1 MIATFVSSGSAGASD
16 LPTRQAADD
25 RVEQI
30 ADARPVLG
38 GDRDHGIEAQRVE
51 LDEAGLRLAIVGLV
65 HGDHDRPAAL
75 PHGRGNLLVARDEPV
90 PAVEDEDDE
99 IGRRDRAMSLLQHE
113 LVQRILARAE
123 HAAGVDDRD
132 VRALPLGV
140 RGDDVAGGAGNRRD
154 DGPARAGQ
162 PIEQRGLADIG
173 ASDEHDG
180 AFSGGVLTGHDLTGA
195 GFPRLTPPVDSVSSS
210 FYDSYQCPGAPKH
223 DQGGHRQRGVP
234 SRAGYQGE
242 GRAGRRRGVRR
253 HAALHAARR
262 TDRASRLRRLPG
274 QAPQARHRP

>member
-1 MIATFVSSGSAGASD
+1 MIATFVSTGSAGAHRTCPSARR
-16 LPTRQAADD
+16 LDD

-38 GDRDHGIEAQRVE
+38 GDRDHGIETQRVE

-65 HGDHDRPAAL
+65 HRDHDRPSAL
-75 PHGRGNLLVARDEPV
+75 PHGRGDFLVAGHEPV
-90 PAVEDEDDE
+90 PAVEHEDDE

-140 RGDDVAGGAGNRRD
+140 RGDDVARGPGDRRD
-154 DGPARAGQ
+154 DGPAGAGQ
-162 PIEQRGLADIG
+162 PIEERGLADIG
-173 ASDEHDG
+173 PSDEHDG

-195 GFPRLTPPVDSVSSS
+195 GFPET
-210 FYDSYQCPGAPKH
+210 YA
-223 DQGGHRQRGVP
+223 
-234 SRAGYQGE
+234 AG
-242 GRAGRRRGVRR
+242 
-253 HAALHAARR
+253 
-262 TDRASRLRRLPG
+262 
-274 QAPQARHRP
+274 